1 VHGYGFPSWRGGPMH
16 YADRVGL
23 KNILSIARTAAMRDG
38 KGFEVAP
45 LLEDL
50 AQSQR
55 RFADLDAT

>member
-1 VHGYGFPSWRGGPMH
+1 MH

-23 KNILSIARTAAMRDG
+23 KNILSIAKNAAMRDG